1 MLGSN
6 LLRKGVIAMNK
17 VLKVISAALLSA
29 SIVASVAISASA
41 VINSNEQKILDALN
55 TTANL
60 NGNPTKIPTEYYN
73 QAENYFNRSDVE
85 ITSAEAD
92 EIVKKI
98 NDVKTYIE
106 STGVSKW
113 SELNDA
119 QIATIVEKS
128 NDVVAVVDLKLT
140 YNKSAAVGKK
150 VTVIKVDKN
159 NGGNNGNGGNGG
171 KIGDN
176 GGPIKDTGFGVAD
189 AAVVPGLGIIL
200 VTAAGVYLL
209 KTSKKDEVR

>member
-29 SIVASVAISASA
+29 SIAASVAISASA

-73 QAENYFNRSDVE
+73 QAENYFYRSDVE

-140 YNKSAAVGKK
+140 YDKSAAVGKK